1 MIRISGAE
9 SANPDSDLEGGL
21 VSVDVPDL
29 HREDNFAAEVRRAS
43 NRPPLDPDDERI
55 RSVALSGDVERSLGV
70 MELGPRELAG
80 VVAGRDASPP
90 RHAALEAKPL
100 GEPEPGPL
108 QRLLAGLG
116 PEAQPRVLGVGLLE
130 LHRRARL
137 AAASATL
144 DRRLGIGGLARSVV
158 AGELGV
164 EDRRARVAEIHRGPD
179 QSPGSAVE
187 SQLEVGDRMSG
198 RPSNALPAPVGSRTN
213 NPRSCRTK
221 GPWRSTPSLGSGAPA
236 AGSTITTGP
245 DSTPARNVE
254 VAVAWP
260 MIEADGQAAA
270 SAWN

>member
-9 SANPDSDLEGGL
+9 SANPDSNLEGGL

-55 RSVALSGDVERSLGV
+55 RSVALSGGVERSLGV

-90 RHAALEAKPL
+90 RLAALEAKPL

-116 PEAQPRVLGVGLLE
+116 PETQPRVLGVGLLE

-137 AAASATL
+137 AASATL

-164 EDRRARVAEIHRGPD
+164 EYRRARVAEIHRGPD

-187 SQLEVGDRMSG
+187 SQLEVGDRDIRQTLERVAG
-198 RPSNALPAPVGSRTN
+198 PCRLEDEQPQKLQDQ
-213 NPRSCRTK
+213 RS
-221 GPWRSTPSLGSGAPA
+221 
-236 AGSTITTGP
+236 
-245 DSTPARNVE
+245 VE
-254 VAVAWP
+254 IDA
-260 MIEADGQAAA
+260 
-270 SAWN
+270 